1 MSRTIALSCLVF
13 LTACMSH
20 ERADDAGPLNDAL
33 PALLDTFVAPGT
45 DAFVAPGPDA
55 TVATEDAASRA
66 DAACVPGARPT
77 LRFEPGLPMG
87 GPVTFL
93 GIDSEPSE
101 DGVRIHLAACDGTCD
116 FDLVVGHVG
125 DGLARVG
132 GASASA
138 TGTLDTDGSSYAAL
152 HVLDARRCAGCGG
165 TLDLLIGDL
174 VSGRNEAIE
183 VSASATRCSTGCG
196 ELREV
201 TIATD
206 RAELVLGQDEGGYSS
221 DDTLYARVSR
231 GYHSPCVICDC
242 AQPDEAAS
250 GVAAALTGI
259 FVPSP

>member
-33 PALLDTFVAPGT
+33 PARLDAFVAPGT

-55 TVATEDAASRA
+55 TVATDAASRA

-101 DGVRIHLAACDGTCD
+101 DGVRIHLAACDGTCE

-138 TGTLDTDGSSYAAL
+138 TGTLDTDGASYAAL
-152 HVLDARRCAGCGG
+152 HVIDARRCAGCGG
-165 TLDLLIGDL
+165 TLDLLVGDL
-174 VSGRNEAIE
+174 VSGRSEAIE

-206 RAELVLGQDEGGYSS
+206 GAELVLGQDEGGYSS
-221 DDTLYARVSR
+221 DETLYARVSR
-231 GYHSPCVICDC
+231 AYHSPCVICDC